1 MNRIAGIINLDQ
13 EIDNMNEL
21 TYFRCTG
28 AVPFAA
34 RYRLIDFTIS
44 NMINAN
50 IDSIAIF
57 ARKKYRSLLD
67 HLEQGKAWDLDRQH
81 GGLFILP
88 PDWNDPTDI
97 SKGELQHFH
106 NNIDF
111 IHRVQADY
119 IIITGSQ
126 HICNIDMQDVLEEH
140 IATKADV
147 TVVYKNVDQLH
158 PEHQFTNK
166 LTLDNNNRVVEI
178 DYEKENT
185 QIYMNM
191 YIMKKTALLNWIELS
206 IEKGYSNLFNDAIIP
221 NLSSLHVHGYEY
233 SGTHAFIHSVESY
246 YRNSMCLLND
256 DSYDGLFQTEAP
268 ILTKLKNEV
277 PATYAKN
284 SFVRRSMVANGCH
297 IHGDVQNSILF
308 RSVKVGEG
316 AKIED
321 SIIMQRCEI
330 APDAVL
336 KHVILDKECSISS
349 GQVLIGTKENPFV
362 VAKRQRL

>member
-13 EIDNMNEL
+13 EIDSMNEL
-21 TYFRCTG
+21 TYFRCM
-28 AVPFAA
+28 AAIPFGA
-34 RYRLIDFTIS
+34 RYRMIDFTIS

-106 NNIDF
+106 NHIDF
-111 IHRVQADY
+111 IHRVNADY
-119 IIITGSQ
+119 IVVSGSQ
-126 HICNIDMQDVLEEH
+126 HICNIGLQAVLEEH
-140 IATKADV
+140 IETKADV
-147 TVVYKNVDQLH
+147 TVIYKYMKQLDS
-158 PEHQFTNK
+158 EHHYTKK
-166 LTLDNNNRVVEI
+166 LTIDENNRVVEI
-178 DYEKENT
+178 DYGKENPHV
-185 QIYMNM
+185 YMNM
-191 YIMKKTALLNWIELS
+191 YIMKKTALLKFIELS
-206 IEKGYSNLFNDAIIP
+206 IEKGYTNLFKEAIKP
-221 NLSSLHVHGYEY
+221 NLSSLHVHAYQYRGA
-233 SGTHAFIHSVESY
+233 HAFIHSVESY
-246 YRNSMCLLND
+246 YRNSMRLLD
-256 DSYDGLFQTEAP
+256 DNFYDCLFQTEAP
-268 ILTKLKNEV
+268 IRTKLKNEA
-277 PATYAKN
+277 PATYSENAH
-284 SFVRRSMVANGCH
+284 VERSMVANGCH
-297 IHGDVQNSILF
+297 ISGDVRNSVLF

-316 AKIED
+316 ASIED

-336 KHVILDKECSISS
+336 KHVILDKECTISS

-362 VAKRQRL
+362 VAKRQKL